1 MNIIEVDGLTVSFGG
16 RSVFKEL
23 SFKVDEGDFFCILGE
38 NGSGKTTLMR
48 CILGLER
55 KYGGDIRYTG
65 FDKRKIGWLPQRTEA
80 ERDFP
85 AGVYEV
91 IASGFAGKKGLFSG
105 KSRRENAKQIEENMR
120 LTEISELKKRSFSEL
135 SGGQQQRVLLCR
147 ALCAADK
154 VLLLDEPVTGLD
166 SLSKDELY
174 RTVEKLNRAGMTVI
188 MISHD
193 VDYAVAHAK
202 HILHISGEESFFGT
216 PEEYIA
222 TKYYS
227 RIGGINI

>member
-1 MNIIEVDGLTVSFGG
+1 MNIINAENLTVSFNG
-16 RSVFKEL
+16 RAVFKNL
-23 SFKVDEGDFFCILGE
+23 SFKVENGDFFCILGE

-55 KYGGDIRYTG
+55 KYGGKIEYSG
-65 FDKRKIGWLPQRTEA
+65 FDKRKIGWLPQRTDT

-91 IASGFAGKKGLFSG
+91 IASGFAGKKGIFG
-105 KSRRENAKQIEENMR
+105 TGGRKNAGIIEENMR
-120 LTEISELKKRSFSEL
+120 LLELSQLKGRAFSEL

-147 ALCAADK
+147 ALCAADR

-166 SLSKDELY
+166 SLSQNELY
-174 RTVEKLNRAGMTVI
+174 GAVEKLNRAGMTVI

-193 VDYAVAHAK
+193 VEYAVSHAR
-202 HILHISGEESFFGT
+202 HILHISNDESFFGA
-216 PEEYIA
+216 PAEYVS
-222 TKYYS
+222 TKYYMH
-227 RIGGINI
+227 IGGDRI